1 MIRVRRNYKYNYKQ
15 YAVLTVKESQ
25 TVVVHLSDYIYIYR
39 YIADGV
45 QDDTYTH
52 SDNITVY

>member
-1 MIRVRRNYKYNYKQ
+1 MFVTI
-15 YAVLTVKESQ
+15 TITSSKESQ
-25 TVVVHLSDYIYIYR
+25 TVVVHLSDYIYRYR